1 MKRLILF
8 CVFLLALTGCADGGE
23 QPQGTA
29 PAVVTP
35 PGPGTL
41 AVMTHDSFAISEAV
55 IEQFEQ
61 EHNIDVTFLPSGDT
75 GAALNRA
82 ILSKESP
89 LADVFYGV
97 DNTFLSRA
105 LSEDIFEA
113 YESPVLENIPEE
125 FILDPEMRAL
135 PVDYGDVC
143 INYDVAYFED
153 NNLPVPQ
160 SLEELTDSQ
169 YNGLLVAENPATS
182 SPGLAFLLATI
193 AHFGE
198 EGYLDYWAQL
208 RDNGVVVVNDWNT
221 AYYTNFTQAGQG
233 EQPMVVSYASS
244 PVAEVVFAEQ
254 PLDEAPTASIVG
266 PQACFRQVEFVGI
279 LRGTPNR
286 ELAEAFVDFMLS
298 ETFQQDIPLQM
309 FVFPVNANAE
319 LPEEFARFAQIP
331 EQPARMDPQLIGDH
345 RDQWVQGWTE
355 TVLQ

>member
-1 MKRLILF
+1 MKRSILF
-8 CVFLLALTGCADGGE
+8 IVLMIFLAGCASGNE

-35 PGPGTL
+35 SGPGTL
-41 AVMTHDSFAISEAV
+41 AVMTHDSFAVSEAV

-61 EHNIDVTFLPSGDT
+61 EHNVDVTFLPSGDT

-82 ILSKESP
+82 ILSRESP
-89 LADVFYGV
+89 LADLFFGV

-105 LSEDIFEA
+105 LSEDIFEI
-113 YESPVLENIPEE
+113 YESPVLENIPDE
-125 FILDPEMRAL
+125 FILDPEFRAL

-143 INYDVAYFED
+143 INYDISYFEE
-153 NNLPVPQ
+153 NELPVPQ
-160 SLEELTDSQ
+160 TLEELTDPQ
-169 YNGLLVAENPATS
+169 YEGLLVVENPATS

-198 EGYLDYWAQL
+198 EGHLDYWAQL

-244 PVAEVVFAEQ
+244 PVAEVIFAEQ
-254 PLDEAPTASIVG
+254 PPEEAPTASIVG

-279 LRGTPNR
+279 LRGTQNR
-286 ELAEAFVDFMLS
+286 ALAEQFIDFMLS

-309 FVFPVNANAE
+309 FVFPVNSNAE
-319 LPEEFARFAQIP
+319 LPEEFLQFAQIP
-331 EQPARMDPQLIGDH
+331 DEPARMDPQLIGEN
-345 RDQWVQGWTE
+345 REQWIQGWTE
-355 TVLQ
+355 TVLR